1 MISGYVDRYEY
12 IMKWQPIVIP
22 FSLQD
27 TPLSSFVKSPF
38 QAEVVISYGWV
49 KNGIIMCPEGLQLH
63 SPSHEYTGVKCRAEH
78 HGCKQFRRNNASHQ
92 LMYQLYKLISGL
104 TLLSS
109 LFLLFIIQLNAK
121 KNLQFDNLFIQ
132 QYIKKMVRHNIESII
147 ILLQIIFH
155 VYIAYAKGCETHL
168 FNLSLI

>member
-78 HGCKQFRRNNASHQ
+78 HGCKQFRRNNASHH
-92 LMYQLYKLISGL
+92 YVP
-104 TLLSS
+104 TLQAYFRFNPS
-109 LFLLFIIQLNAK
+109 LFSLSLIYNSIKCK

-168 FNLSLI
+168 FNLPLI